1 MTKPVTRPRMPA
13 GARSASS
20 GRRPAN
26 RAPGTAPRETPA
38 AVAATAAWFRSRN
51 ISALT
56 VTIFVMIVIGFISLG
71 PQVSGLYQ
79 QRARVAAIQAQIEAA
94 KQGLQDMKVER
105 QRWSDPVYIRSQ
117 ARDRL
122 YYVLPG
128 EVSYLVMDANG
139 LNLSDTTGTV
149 GAKLAKKRNTATIS
163 SSILRTRK
171 NWVDSM
177 MQSVIRAGLDEP
189 VAATQPLTQ

>member
-1 MTKPVTRPRMPA
+1 
-13 GARSASS
+13 
-20 GRRPAN
+20 
-26 RAPGTAPRETPA
+26 
-38 AVAATAAWFRSRN
+38 
-51 ISALT
+51 
-56 VTIFVMIVIGFISLG
+56 MIVIGFISLG

>member
-20 GRRPAN
+20 ANQRRFIAPA
-26 RAPGTAPRETPA
+26 G
-38 AVAATAAWFRSRN
+38 ATAAWFRSLN
-51 ISALT
+51 VSALT
-56 VTIFVMIVIGFISLG
+56 VTIFGMVVVAVLFLG
-71 PQVSGLYQ
+71 QPVNQLIQ
-79 QRARVAAIQAQIEAA
+79 QRARVVQIQAEIEAA
-94 KQGLQDMKVER
+94 KQGLKDMKVER
-105 QRWSDPVYIRSQ
+105 DRWSDPVYIRSQ

-171 NWVDSM
+171 NWVDSI

-189 VAATQPLTQ
+189 IAATDPLTK